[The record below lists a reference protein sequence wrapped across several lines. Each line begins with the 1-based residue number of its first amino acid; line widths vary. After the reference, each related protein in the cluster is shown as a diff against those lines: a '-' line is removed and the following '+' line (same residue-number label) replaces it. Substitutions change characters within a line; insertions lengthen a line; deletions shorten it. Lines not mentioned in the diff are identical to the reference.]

1 MSRNRLRTGAAGAV
15 IFGLLISGP
24 AATQSTAS
32 APVATYWMTAHTEVG
47 MPAMGPGGTNPMAM
61 MSAMSGPQGPR
72 HNLILQLG
80 SSQEATGAPRADHFP
95 PAGLQAGDRL
105 PLATGERTQAVPDDG
120 AFEAMPTGAPRMLI
134 YFGCGETARQPVSI
148 RLDQAGGRQ
157 FAALINAHRAQR
169 SSPPSVNTSRNCGE
183 WPNTRARQ
191 RPPSGSL
198 VGEHVVR
205 GTYAPDIRFTLD
217 ESQDFLAPLQLT
229 GVGQSGPVNLG
240 WNAVPNAKGYLAYTM
255 GQNEAGDM
263 VIWSSSDV
271 AAFPMY
277 LPELLTPADLTRLQ
291 STRYIL
297 PAGATN
303 CRIPTA
309 VTTAA
314 PDSMLRVIAFGGETN
329 IAWPPRPADRNQ
341 PWKPE
346 YVVKVRY
353 NSTAGAVLG
362 MEMDEAGD
370 EDGAIPNPLDAL
382 PIPGAA
388 RALGSALGRF
398 RRQ

>member
-1 MSRNRLRTGAAGAV
+1 MSRNRLRAGVAGSV
-15 IFGLLISGP
+15 VLGLLLAGGP
-24 AATQSTAS
+24 ASTQSTQ
-32 APVATYWMTAHTEVG
+32 PVATYWMTAQTGVG
-47 MPAMGPGGTNPMAM
+47 MPAMGPGGGNPMAM

-72 HNLILQLG
+72 HSLFLQLG
-80 SSQEATGAPRADHFP
+80 SNQAATGAPRADHFP

-105 PLATGERTQAVPDDG
+105 PLATIERTQAVPDDG

-134 YFGCGETARQPVSI
+134 YFGCGESARARQPVSI
-148 RLDQAGGRQ
+148 QLDQSGARQ
-157 FAALINAHRAQR
+157 FAALVNAHRAQR
-169 SSPPSVNTSRNCGE
+169 PSSPSVNTSRNYGE

-205 GTYAPDIRFTLD
+205 GTYSPDIRFTLD

-229 GVGQSGPVNLG
+229 GLGQSGAVNLG

-277 LPELLTPADLTRLQ
+277 FPELLTPADLTKLQ
-291 STRYIL
+291 TARYIL
-297 PAGATN
+297 PSTATS
-303 CRIPTA
+303 CPIPSA

-314 PDSMLRVIAFGGETN
+314 PESMLRVIAFGGETN
-329 IAWPPRPADRNQ
+329 IAYPPRPTNRNT
-341 PWKPE
+341 PW
-346 YVVKVRY
+346 
-353 NSTAGAVLG
+353 NLSL
-362 MEMDEAGD
+362 
-370 EDGAIPNPLDAL
+370 IH
-382 PIPGAA
+382 I
-388 RALGSALGRF
+388 
-398 RRQ
+398 